1 MMSIGF
7 IRARTRK
14 RTRTHGSWYGI
25 DLHSPLEPCFFFF
38 SRYAS
43 SKKNAQLQTDVVHV
57 IMVAVIGAEVFLG
70 NEYTSRE
77 AHTAAYP
84 KL

>member
-7 IRARTRK
+7 IRARTYR

-25 DLHSPLEPCFFFF
+25 DLHSPLEPCLFF

-70 NEYTSRE
+70 KRVHKQGGTHSGIS
-77 AHTAAYP
+77 
-84 KL
+84 